1 MKTTHIAGA
10 HHVNDPHKNDN
21 LPENITRVLYYDCY
35 KKGLRSTKEI
45 NEKLTEHY
53 HTPIEME
60 MEQICAIL
68 KKRSRMFAFRKR
80 FDPKEI
86 TE

>member
-1 MKTTHIAGA
+1 MDITHIAGA
-10 HHVNDPHKNDN
+10 HHIHDPHKSTA

-35 KKGLRSTKEI
+35 KKGIRSVKDI
-45 NEKLTEHY
+45 NKKLTEHY

-60 MEQICAIL
+60 MEQICTIL
-68 KKRSRMFAFRKR
+68 KKRSKMFAFRKH
-80 FDPKEI
+80 FDPNEI